1 MNPNRSYLRPLK
13 KPEYLISTHHNF
25 KHPKMDNHFLKSFKA
40 SIKHWYIPL
49 LVGLLFV
56 VISIVV
62 FSSPLTSLLTLS
74 IFFALS
80 FLFGG
85 LSEIIFSIANRNQ
98 LDNWGWSLVFGII
111 TFVIGISLLL
121 HPALSLSV
129 LALYIGF
136 LLLFRSISSIS
147 FALDIKKYGS
157 KNWVPMLI
165 FGILGAI
172 VSFIL
177 ILNPVFTGL
186 SIVVMVALSFL
197 FAGVFSILLAL
208 QLRKLHKS
216 TRKIPA
222 QLKDRYDKLML
233 EIREEIED

>member
-1 MNPNRSYLRPLK
+1 
-13 KPEYLISTHHNF
+13 
-25 KHPKMDNHFLKSFKA
+25 MDYHLLKSFKN
-40 SIKHWYIPL
+40 SIRHWYIPL

-62 FSSPLTSLLTLS
+62 FTSPLTSLLTLS

-85 LSEIIFSIANRNQ
+85 LSEIVFSIANRNR

-111 TFVIGISLLL
+111 TFIIGTSLIM
-121 HPALSLSV
+121 HPALSISV
-129 LALYIGF
+129 LAFYVGF

-157 KNWVPMLI
+157 KNWGAMLI

-177 ILNPVFTGL
+177 IWNPVFAGMG
-186 SIVVMVALSFL
+186 VVVLVALSFL
-197 FAGVFSILLAL
+197 FAGLFSILLAF
-208 QLRKLHKS
+208 QLRKIHKS
-216 TRKIPA
+216 SKNISA
-222 QLKDRYDKLML
+222 KLKERYDELML
-233 EIREEIED
+233 EIRDEWND

>member
-1 MNPNRSYLRPLK
+1 
-13 KPEYLISTHHNF
+13 
-25 KHPKMDNHFLKSFKA
+25 MDYHLLKSFKN
-40 SIKHWYIPL
+40 SIRHWYIPL

-62 FSSPLTSLLTLS
+62 FTSPLTSLLTLS
-74 IFFALS
+74 ICFALS

-85 LSEIIFSIANRNQ
+85 LSEIVFSIANRNR

-111 TFVIGISLLL
+111 TFIIGTSLIM
-121 HPALSLSV
+121 HPALSISV
-129 LALYIGF
+129 LAFYVGF

-157 KNWVPMLI
+157 KNWGAMLI

-177 ILNPVFTGL
+177 IWNPVFAGMG
-186 SIVVMVALSFL
+186 VVVLVALSFL
-197 FAGVFSILLAL
+197 FAGLFSILLAF
-208 QLRKLHKS
+208 QLRKIHKS
-216 TRKIPA
+216 SKNISA
-222 QLKDRYDKLML
+222 KLKERYDELML
-233 EIREEIED
+233 EIRDEWND